1 MGINIEIELEKI
13 KTKHFNN
20 EEDRIKELKCLYE
33 ISDNNEGLLFE
44 MGKSFFF
51 LNDFDSAIFY
61 LSKVLQINNNNIYSV
76 DLLNKAYKAQNKIY
90 KSLRILYKYRQF
102 FVDTADEEIISL
114 YINSQRYDLLIKYI
128 YKYMNGE
135 HFLKNKFYNYALSV
149 ISEDN
154 FKNDRKKVIKYSK
167 KILQNINKNKDV
179 KFYNSV
185 LNELEIAQR
194 KVILQS
200 YPRRMTVSLISTCN
214 LRCKMCPYDKNK
226 LFVLSKYQ
234 VDDIISVLPYVEEI
248 EWNGGEAFLFKY
260 FNELLDAA
268 YKNNV
273 KQYVTSNGLL
283 INDTYAEKIVKYD
296 IDLTLSIDS
305 VDKELYEN
313 IRFGAKFD
321 LLLQRIEKINYF
333 AEKFNKKVNLSI
345 NSVLS
350 KYNYKYENNF
360 FDIIKFAKK
369 HGFSTVRI
377 SIDQY
382 DKDKNLI
389 SDILFYFNKYRTDLA
404 KLAQNLNINLQ
415 FIMPSV
421 ESCLEQQN
429 NISFQSNDF
438 NKNKKNKVET
448 YVLNMVRSFYS
459 DFKNIIFSESGN
471 INFSV
476 KNDNKIKKCE
486 FCDSIK
492 CSLPL
497 KKFILS
503 FKGDFKPE
511 CVCPDFISHISKG
524 ENIWL
529 VYEKIRYFIY
539 HFLCKME
546 NPILNKLIEKY
557 KNKYDFIPLPV
568 YKNIKECWN
577 GKEIVDM
584 RKKIYMNNLDCLNK
598 CYLSDKIKHNI

>member
-1 MGINIEIELEKI
+1 M
-13 KTKHFNN
+13 
-20 EEDRIKELKCLYE
+20 
-33 ISDNNEGLLFE
+33 
-44 MGKSFFF
+44 
-51 LNDFDSAIFY
+51 
-61 LSKVLQINNNNIYSV
+61 
-76 DLLNKAYKAQNKIY
+76 LNKAYKSQNRIY

-102 FVDTADEEIISL
+102 FVDTADEEIVSI

-167 KILQNINKNKDV
+167 RILQNINKNKDV

-200 YPRRMTVSLISTCN
+200 YPRRMTISLISTCN
-214 LRCKMCPYDKNK
+214 LRCKMCPYDKDK

-234 VDDIISVLPYVEEI
+234 VDDIISMLPYIEEV

-260 FNELLDAA
+260 FNDLLDAA
-268 YKNNV
+268 YENKV

-283 INDTYAEKIVKYD
+283 IDDTYAEKIVKYD

-305 VDKELYEN
+305 ADKELYEH

-333 AEKFNKKVNLSI
+333 AKKFNKSVKLSI

-377 SIDQY
+377 SIDQF
-382 DKDKNLI
+382 DKDKKLI
-389 SDILFYFNKYRTDLA
+389 ADILFDFNKYRMSLS
-404 KLAQNLNINLQ
+404 KLAQDLNINLQ
-415 FIMPSV
+415 FIMPSF
-421 ESCLEQQN
+421 EDCLEQQK
-429 NISFQSNDF
+429 NISFNSDEF
-438 NKNKKNKVET
+438 NKSRKEKNET
-448 YVLNMVRSFYS
+448 YVSNIIRNFYS
-459 DFKNIIFSESGN
+459 DFKNIIFSEGGN
-471 INFSV
+471 VSFS
-476 KNDNKIKKCE
+476 IKKNSE
-486 FCDSIK
+486 TEKYDSYDSIK
-492 CSLPL
+492 CSLPF

-511 CVCPDFISHISKG
+511 CVCPNFIAHISKG
-524 ENIWL
+524 KNIRL
-529 VYEKIRYFIY
+529 FYESIRYFIY
-539 HFLCKME
+539 HVFCKI
-546 NPILNKLIEKY
+546 NYSITNKLIEKY

-584 RKKIYMNNLDCLNK
+584 RKKTYMNKLDCLNT